1 MEFLYIIQT
10 THLNWFN
17 LIELWKLDEKIVVRA

>member
-10 THLNWFN
+10 TNLNWFN